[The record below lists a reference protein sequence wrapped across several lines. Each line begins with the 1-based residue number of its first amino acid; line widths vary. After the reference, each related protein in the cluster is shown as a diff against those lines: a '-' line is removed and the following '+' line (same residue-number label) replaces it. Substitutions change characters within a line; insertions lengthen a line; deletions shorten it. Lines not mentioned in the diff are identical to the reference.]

1 MANTIIILTIFG
13 PFLLFSFFILYC
25 FYRFKAHFL
34 STLDKSILLYEMDTK
49 QKQNN
54 IMETT
59 AYSKLYEK
67 GIKET
72 KKCTNGDYFN
82 ALSQKSFSPC
92 MLVF

>member
-1 MANTIIILTIFG
+1 
-13 PFLLFSFFILYC
+13 
-25 FYRFKAHFL
+25 
-34 STLDKSILLYEMDTK
+34 MDTK

-72 KKCTNGDYFN
+72 KKCTKPMETT
-82 ALSQKSFSPC
+82 L
-92 MLVF
+92 MH